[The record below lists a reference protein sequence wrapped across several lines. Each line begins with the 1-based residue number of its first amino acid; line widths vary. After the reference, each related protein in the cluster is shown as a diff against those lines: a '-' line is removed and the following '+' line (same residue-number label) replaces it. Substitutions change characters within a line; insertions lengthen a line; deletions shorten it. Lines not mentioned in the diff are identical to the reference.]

1 MGDYDSRI
9 GQRPHS
15 ERLLE
20 QYEKYPDDYIEN
32 ATVRP
37 EKYHVLEQEEYDD
50 CIITKFHQIINSD
63 YLDVERELING
74 KLMNSENYES
84 RVFSKYGLSP
94 DKKGGDPREKTYIE
108 AGEENS
114 EDEFDECLEE
124 CEEETESE
132 ELDSEDE
139 MYDEDDNSR
148 ELLMLLKS
156 RGKSR
161 RIQKRE
167 TLSLPSSEFL
177 VIREFPISFG
187 IPVITLQKLNV
198 RPILFLWLFLLIS
211 MVYTISIFLDEYI
224 INDIIPLYP
233 LGNIFEPK
241 SEQTE
246 GLVPSLLRSK
256 NPTVAS
262 RTAGGDMGLM
272 GRSNLLKKLFPLF
285 NTKQDSEV
293 SEGAINRPLN
303 VTLDIKH
310 CHIQFLNSSSDLSY
324 IKVRSWRL
332 FSKSHM
338 YSGSSGRYRI
348 PSRKK
353 DKFEYICSHGTLF
366 WLLKRYILPW
376 EAYSN
381 FKIKSISWKDYK
393 EYCDSSPRPWNF
405 INDSN
410 LSVKLHQSNTG
421 DYFQCSINFFLANN
435 FQFDELSVKFVPS
448 STYMRASSSIPIRAK
463 SVFHLEALHG
473 TFDLKDVHSPNISLT
488 ISDGWASIDLP
499 TLKDSGRRNVFIES
513 RGAPIYINS
522 RTPIVVTMP
531 VRIAEL
537 AVLRAENVKV
547 QLESK
552 SNGLG
557 GHGYYKTASVVATLN
572 PDSSYLENKLTDSLI
587 NTRINIQGSIPPVY
601 VNVYSNFDSSSD
613 SKNFSDELITWAGR
627 HQWKDPH
634 LLSFSKARFGG
645 FSKWL
650 QEDLASPWVLYINIL
665 GNREYPRGTWKAVSS
680 RAFIRDP
687 YALVLLS
694 GGLLMPRIYTLFIHI
709 LGLKCMVPVSHSDLE
724 DLDVINVDDNSPN
737 PGDNNGEMS
746 GINTNVSSE
755 SVSKDMVGVVDGII
769 HRSSDD
775 ELKEQVKGGILANM
789 TSRISKMIGPEES
802 KFHAGDKN
810 RQESKLT
817 DWKRIFGIR
826 SGPRLLSNNLQESIY
841 FDEGVTEDY
850 YINQNSNIHE
860 DVANIKSISDVGNY
874 MGKSSRI
881 SACESSI
888 TENIFSVINT
898 AIIGTAQ
905 QPSVI
910 VWTQNEDEEMK
921 TYSPG
926 LDLGER
932 NKVKIFKKDLFSIT
946 KWVIRKLKSQIRRAF
961 KLVSSMISF
970 LESTIFP
977 GWLIPGW
984 SKLSKKILKSSMLA
998 DDDFVSN
1005 PEVLSDNPYQTI
1017 EQYIFTAENDAILK
1031 DLVTANDLQ
1040 GYIVSLSLNI
1050 LCAILVAAAAMWVLY
1065 YYVFP
1070 WFLTGIR
1077 EMQLVSTASHRLNH
1091 DFRTSEAAEWIVMV
1105 STIQWPS
1112 FGLLLRWNQRQKRRD
1127 NEKLCIYIKQVE
1139 NLSQNS
1145 GNSSSS
1151 ITEEG
1156 ASGSGLSEFFL
1167 YIPANEASL
1176 TTHLGRNQQELFVP
1190 MKYTDKCIFE
1200 VTMPYEL
1207 ISDQKYRLRIL
1218 RISSSGH
1225 IIEQSNWSN
1234 EIIPGNK
1241 MKFVDFPLLFL
1252 RRFLP
1257 KKRSS
1262 LNLFIDK
1269 NTDHYSPFGI
1279 PFYFRDIEIII
1290 FDVLGGKKKKP
1301 NNISQEEIFD
1311 YGFENDEGDKNNLK
1325 NSENNN
1331 MGILGKSDTTNPAHN
1346 DQLNSSQKIDGV
1358 TTDIN
1363 GEQKFERSFSNQSLN
1378 RESRAKNQIS
1388 GIGGG
1393 LHGVHMNARNNG
1405 SVACGGKDVSGGMP
1419 SNLDSVTGIGYGY
1432 SEVRGNRKYVLV
1444 ARLVRDFPGT
1454 FAAGEM
1460 SSGVSGDTGKI
1471 SENYTS
1477 GGAVREGRSAARFGS
1492 LHASSVAEEDDEF
1505 ASLRSYTFKNK
1516 SFDTDKVRIEGYLEN
1531 INLFGNYNENMNA
1544 LDRREF
1550 GGGNNVYILRNKV
1563 KHGSR
1568 GESRRLSI
1576 GGFGRDEKVGNSGS
1590 VASSLYLE
1598 QSLIS
1603 QKRILFELQEAD
1615 SGQVVANG
1623 DVKCS
1628 KLIEIAWKSLVNDSS
1643 GEDSFEED
1651 FLAMHERDH
1660 DDVVHGRRVHSKM
1673 GYHSEI
1679 QENDVIQVHDTISND
1694 TVSINKFVD
1703 ISIKLYY
1710 VEGGQWGELSMLLD
1724 RSFWVQYLRHD
1735 LSEEIIIDS
1744 NPLSNVES
1752 IDIEMVT
1759 KKSDENSSR
1768 FIYNHS
1774 TNSIINRQKTGA
1786 GLNNESV
1793 NSEQNKEAKG
1803 SSNSSSSSNSNKPRF
1818 INDTPGRIIINGS
1831 DTQLTWIWRE
1841 LKKDSSSYIPKKLH
1855 LHLFDHY
1862 TDTHLSSLHGE
1873 KSIPNTGTFAWS
1885 VDVPFISQRSSSRDV
1900 YLVMAVSKDDIPSNV
1915 TIQGKIFVPRGS
1927 VAQDNTGYFF
1937 GGSGGAGVGAGRRSS
1952 LSNKQII
1959 VAVSNSFK
1967 VIRLT
1972 TLSEFELLYATF
1984 CRTFGLEMEV
1994 VTYNDLNKYGFL
2006 VSPNSL
2012 RVCENIRKPIPTETH
2027 QRGTY
2032 CPGQFMISAKALAVT
2047 TGSRYA
2053 LRGEDK
2059 ELENCIYLKSRR
2071 KSIDIIENCTLNYS
2085 TYWWSSSPDRFL
2097 LKNGIILDT
2106 SIFLPLTIK
2115 VISCFKI
2122 DSIMLFL
2129 RNLSIS
2135 KVFNSLFSFSS
2146 NLKCL
2151 ICFKKGDYDS
2161 SQDNEDVKTI
2171 NISSGLLVHSN
2182 YSTVFRRKSTW
2193 RSSKFRSWKA
2203 ILSLIYNSKE
2213 SSKQQKLKDKERKS
2227 ISKSKQRWSKA
2238 LMSLKVAQL
2247 KRSST
2252 NLIRNLKNSISN
2264 NQIIDGSINSMRN
2277 SNCEYTEL
2285 ATISNWDKVGEA
2297 EKLVD
2302 TQLDDEVLRR
2312 GSGAEEAFSGIN
2324 ETNSEKLYRISGYNI
2339 GYGGILV
2346 PIYIAKIKQ
2355 RQELIHEIWYSF
2367 QFSILPMILNIMIYG
2382 FQISLLSIFPV
2393 TCIVLTLV
2401 YNYLSTLS
2409 ISNPHSHISPSYF
2422 SDIVYNPTWDFFM
2435 SLPFPVPY
2443 LLILSVLHLIIIHT
2457 TFIASSSSPSYNK
2470 RQEDEN
2476 NEESGLAGSG
2486 LISRWRRNLRHYW
2499 INLLL
2504 LFEEIGM
2511 FVTLFSMFL
2520 TLLAISMFLLWF
2532 LLGSLINSDNI
2543 LPYVVML
2550 LALGFVIVSLWNNF
2564 SSSRGIVDRFIA
2576 ENLQSL
2582 ISIALGH
2589 WFEATNQTFTS
2600 NSNSADPNDL
2610 RAAAS
2615 EQLHCEISNH
2625 KYLWAKSILNNM
2637 GKQQIFRD
2645 KGGIEGSSGLN
2656 SNNKQT
2662 LKDFLDGSME
2672 LKHSTRIKSFG
2683 SKLPISDYCSL
2694 YCSKWEYLKI
2704 LPAVPKSLFGIN
2716 SKGEIVGVQE
2726 TLRMYYG
2733 MKLATVKDV
2742 ISENDKVDGLLEG
2755 FDVALLQDGVKYG
2768 PRFGYKVEDFLQLET
2783 WYKCAIVKVPIFPPS
2798 EALSDEAKVKLIFD
2812 FFDMDEDGFLNKEE
2826 FLYWVINLHY
2836 DRFLLNGLNTK
2847 YQDIIDHF
2855 NSICNTNVDDQHGF
2869 SVEDIIILYSLYPG
2883 NLDSDYEKV
2892 IPIRGGT
2899 SENEGEMMMMSQAY
2913 DQFVTDRGL
2922 VDDKGAQENGGIDEE
2937 EYDDEFSEDIFTIS
2951 SIRGVKAGSKSMI
2964 DQKGYLWIDLLSSSY
2979 EDSDKNTGNHFH
2991 FGKVVNDSDIG
3002 VITGDLS
3009 NLKLCSLN
3017 HSGRSSSGTFEGI
3030 GNSVGGLS
3038 IRGKSSNNIGSNL
3051 KGGVSN
3057 SSKHTKFQLLRE
3069 VNVQKLKYIFTFATR
3084 NLRTPDIDTALRDI
3098 HSLAYKVFDAQ
3109 VALLIPIFGRR
3120 NVLTFGNSHSLI
3132 NDEFS
3137 SIGGGN
3143 VISKNASYEDYTLS
3157 GSLSMFDKQGNNF
3170 NSIGRTG
3177 LSNRNFSSS
3186 SSSWVLNQSNSNL
3199 NNNSSSSFINA
3210 ASTSNI
3216 ISNIGGI
3223 GGVNATI
3230 SGNGLKSNVTG
3241 GDPVCIRN
3249 LASQNKNSENDTTKF
3264 LQLMRILHN
3273 EIRQDIWILF
3283 NHIIGRLF
3291 DKSRVKKGADHF
3303 LDIVYPKLIRRKA
3316 ARIVNIFYGPS
3327 LNELSLSIH
3336 EYFVS
3341 APPKTAAQVVDALK
3355 EYRVENQRNVKDTL
3369 EIISLSQGNASL
3381 QFQVSLITKALY
3393 ALSVLKDTDV
3403 EMLTVDIPWKRSHTL
3418 ITEEVLI
3425 LPRNHQGMKVILGA
3439 IQTVLRRANS
3449 ITSSRSG
3456 GALISDFCSNG
3467 QSISSVGKNKNN
3479 VNTIHQ
3485 REVKSSVE
3493 VFHSA
3498 LVDSKMSEINGIL
3511 IGGGAT
3517 GNGDTDGGTGGVV
3530 NSSSSTNTSEFSETT
3545 LEQVIQVI
3553 VSKYLWMDAFIF
3565 LIRLCGI
3572 NLSTDRLPSVIYDNS
3587 VSLTNLNYIE
3597 ERNLQHVK
3605 SVFTKLSNGS
3615 GFLPVELSDLALQT
3629 LTERCLNFSGLL
3641 VSMHFLGLISNNM
3654 LLMGSGNPLERLS
3667 ELGLGQNINVFHIH
3681 KSTNFDN
3688 IISNSMN
3695 GGIAGGTFL
3704 NNQVNLFGASMNDK
3718 LLGRGGDHGIGNLD
3732 DIGFGLQGL
3741 AGGATGE
3748 RGDLPFSGSSFGGG
3762 VTTLENGF
3770 LNKMTPER
3778 CSNYGE
3784 LLDWTLLSNVKGIPE
3799 DVVKDFHKIAVLR
3812 CGFIGR
3818 SQLHEYI
3825 KDHKRLYIHKTD
3837 QSQLESLNKSYI
3849 SNRANIGEVEQ
3860 GKLLFYSRSQSNNF
3874 SQLNNNN
3881 IENSNEADNIQGGF
3895 GVTSSNKKMINK
3907 NQDDYFEK
3915 MTGNSSKMVDFNISF
3930 DIFDTALTTLGFSS
3944 HKLQSYIL
3952 WLLLCLNLN
3961 MGTVK
3966 PFVNASFARDFI
3978 IMVYLQP
3985 IYKNNG
3991 EDEYLSGRRMN
4002 NVGGNN
4008 PNGNNHNNGNKASNN
4023 NSNNNSVNNTA
4034 YGGTGF
4040 FRGVGM
4046 TISGSNM
4053 VSGTFKSSLYEVTG
4067 QNKQHF
4073 DAQDVQS
4080 YRGYFTH
4087 EMLRRF
4093 LALAKITIPNSGV
4106 ESIWKSLPK
4115 DPLNITPF
4123 IVPFRNYE
4131 KSMGRGGEGDDYHNF
4146 TDKDDDFSSR
4156 GVVEDGTNNY
4166 LSVRR
4171 SNNGEEHYLDEDEDY
4186 GRKEY
4191 DDEQIINRE
4200 ESFGGSHN
4208 SNAFE
4213 YEIYGEGV
4221 SGKDKIA
4228 CENKYK
4234 LKSGYPIES
4243 ELGSSS
4249 RKKFSRRISLGG
4261 RFKKEKKVGNNLI
4274 NKFEDSMENI
4284 ESYIKKSKI
4293 RNNLKESVHL
4303 RILMDPTGMDPMEGV
4318 VINIDSVRRL
4328 LPKKLMTGLWP
4339 EAIKVVLN
4347 IGLHLE
4353 KPDSAIIE
4361 ATSKC
4366 LEYSN
4371 KYGLIRPGDMVSILA
4386 ALSKEGLSFD
4396 LLCELLSNMRI
4407 QLPVREV
4414 KRMFDLMDLNQDK
4427 SLDLQ
4432 ELLDGF
4438 EVLFGLFL
4446 PQLVHDHVGLSYER
4460 QGLII
4465 MATSASLLLFCIF
4478 VGIAI
4483 KTFEGMRN
4491 ELSTAVQS
4499 VLAIVGAV
4507 GLQTGA
4513 SQDSKEIEE
4522 RMKERIE
4529 DIMGG
4534 DIETSMS
4541 QIELGEDSQ
4550 YSSNSENIIVLR
4562 EKKSSSRIISKNNY
4576 NRGGVGGVGGVG
4588 GTPSGLIIITEK
4600 GPILKIG
4607 YSLPSRFRSDI
4618 NDPRPC
4624 ITFYSQDQVN
4634 LEPIFYCTK
4643 GIINQQ
4649 HNLFI
4654 EDDVS
4659 KRWCIKPALPKYT
4672 GLTFSTETGIIY
4684 GTIPTHTQN
4693 KIGYIRRVST
4703 TLEND
4708 ERHSSL
4714 IKNSA
4719 INMND
4724 GANHIIINEVGGTGS
4739 NSNNNGIGISTGI
4752 STGMHKFQKKLLNNN
4767 KGSLNESDTGSG
4779 GLGGVGVGADGLGTG
4794 NVTRLEGDILAKEL
4808 LKNSRYRED
4817 VVMPY
4822 GGQLVQMNRKTFT
4835 IYCIISELDE
4845 KVVFKTRVTFQIVP
4859 RTRTQKS

>member
-1 MGDYDSRI
+1 MDYDSRI
-9 GQRPHS
+9 CQRPHS
-15 ERLLE
+15 ERALE
-20 QYEKYPDDYIEN
+20 QYEKYPDEYIES

-84 RVFSKYGLSP
+84 RVFNKYGLSA
-94 DKKGGDPREKTYIE
+94 DQKGGDLKERDYNE
-108 AGEENS
+108 AEENS
-114 EDEFDECLEE
+114 DDELDDGLEE
-124 CEEETESE
+124 CEDETESE

-139 MYDEDDNSR
+139 IYEDNSR

-167 TLSLPSSEFL
+167 ILSLPSSEFL
-177 VIREFPISFG
+177 VIREFPVSFG

-198 RPILFLWLFLLIS
+198 RPILFLWIFFLIS
-211 MVYTISIFLDEYI
+211 MVYTFSIFLDEYI
-224 INDIIPLYP
+224 VNDIIPLYP
-233 LGNIFEPK
+233 LGSIFESK
-241 SEQTE
+241 NEQTE

-256 NPTVAS
+256 NPTVVS
-262 RTAGGDMGLM
+262 RTGNNDMGLI
-272 GRSNLLKKLFPLF
+272 GKSNLLKKLFPLF
-285 NTKQDSEV
+285 NIKQDSDIFEN
-293 SEGAINRPLN
+293 SINRPLN
-303 VTLDIKH
+303 VTLDVKH
-310 CHIQFLNSSSDLSY
+310 CHIQFLNSTSDLSY

-338 YSGSSGRYRI
+338 YYGSSGRYSI

-353 DKFEYICSHGTLF
+353 DKFEYICSHGTFF
-366 WLLKRYILPW
+366 WILKRYILPW
-376 EAYSN
+376 DTYSDYN
-381 FKIKSISWKDYK
+381 IKNISWKDYK

-405 INDSN
+405 NNDSN
-410 LSVKLHQSNTG
+410 LSIKLHQTNTG

-448 STYMRASSSIPIRAK
+448 STYMRVSSSIPIKAK
-463 SVFHLEALHG
+463 SLFHLEALHG
-473 TFDLKDVHSPNISLT
+473 TFDLKDVYSPNISLT

-499 TLKDSGRRNVFIES
+499 NLQDSGRRNVFIES

-537 AVLRAENVKV
+537 AVFRAEHVKV
-547 QLESK
+547 KLESK
-552 SNGLG
+552 SNDLD

-572 PDSSYLENKLTDSLI
+572 PDSSFLDNKLSGSSI

-601 VNVYSNFDSSSD
+601 INAYSNFESSSD
-613 SKNFSDELITWAGR
+613 FNNISDELITWAGR

-634 LLSFSKARFGG
+634 LLAFSKSRFNG

-650 QEDLASPWVLYINIL
+650 QEDLASPWVLYINVL

-709 LGLKCMVPVSHSDLE
+709 LGLRCMVPVSHSDLE
-724 DLDVINVDDNSPN
+724 DLDVINVDDNPSN
-737 PGDNNGEMS
+737 TGNINGGIS
-746 GINTNVSSE
+746 GIYANITNQSI
-755 SVSKDMVGVVDGII
+755 SKDIGIADNII
-769 HRSSDD
+769 HKNSDD
-775 ELKEQVKGGILANM
+775 KVEGQGKGGILANM
-789 TSRISKMIGPEES
+789 TSRISKMIGPDDS
-802 KFHAGDKN
+802 KSSNGEKN
-810 RQESKLT
+810 KQESKLS
-817 DWKRIFGIR
+817 DLKKIFGIKN
-826 SGPRLLSNNLQESIY
+826 GPRLLSNNLHESIY
-841 FDEGVTEDY
+841 IVENISEDY
-850 YINQNSNIHE
+850 YINQDSNIHE
-860 DVANIKSISDVGNY
+860 DIANIKSISDVGNY

-881 SACESSI
+881 KACESSI

-898 AIIGTAQ
+898 AIVGIAQ

-910 VWTQNEDEEMK
+910 VWTQNDGEEIK
-921 TYSPG
+921 AYNSG
-926 LDLGER
+926 LGLGER
-932 NKVKIFKKDLFSIT
+932 NKVGIFDNLFLTT
-946 KWVIRKLKSQIRRAF
+946 KWVMKKLKSQLKKVF
-961 KLVSSMISF
+961 KLFSSMISF
-970 LESTIFP
+970 LEGIIFP

-998 DDDFVSN
+998 DDDFESN
-1005 PEVLSDNPYQTI
+1005 PQVLSDNPYQTI

-1050 LCAILVAAAAMWVLY
+1050 LCGILVAAAAMWVLY

-1139 NLSQNS
+1139 NLSQYS
-1145 GNSSSS
+1145 GNNSNSY
-1151 ITEEG
+1151 EEKVTNE
-1156 ASGSGLSEFFL
+1156 SGLSEFFL

-1190 MKYTDKCIFE
+1190 MKYNDKCIFE

-1262 LNLFIDK
+1262 LNLFINK

-1290 FDVLGGKKKKP
+1290 FDVLGGKRKKR
-1301 NNISQEEIFD
+1301 NSISQENIFD
-1311 YGFENDEGDKNNLK
+1311 YGFEDNDDDDKNNLI
-1325 NSENNN
+1325 NDESNN
-1331 MGILGKSDTTNPAHN
+1331 MGVFGREEMTNSAH
-1346 DQLNSSQKIDGV
+1346 KMDGIV
-1358 TTDIN
+1358 TDIN
-1363 GEQKFERSFSNQSLN
+1363 GEQRFERSFSNQSIN
-1378 RESRAKNQIS
+1378 REARAPNYSS
-1388 GIGGG
+1388 GIE
-1393 LHGVHMNARNNG
+1393 
-1405 SVACGGKDVSGGMP
+1405 C
-1419 SNLDSVTGIGYGY
+1419 GY
-1432 SEVRGNRKYVLV
+1432 SEVRGNKKYVLI
-1444 ARLVRDFPGT
+1444 ARLVRDFPDEFVT
-1454 FAAGEM
+1454 SEI
-1460 SSGVSGDTGKI
+1460 SSGVSGGAGKI

-1477 GGAVREGRSAARFGS
+1477 KGGAGEGRSAARFGS
-1492 LHASSVAEEDDEF
+1492 LHASSITEEEDDF
-1505 ASLRSYTFKNK
+1505 SSLKSYTFKNK
-1516 SFDTDKVRIEGYLEN
+1516 SFDTDKVRIEGCLEN
-1531 INLFGNYNENMNA
+1531 INLFGNYNENVNTVNG
-1544 LDRREF
+1544 REL
-1550 GGGNNVYILRNKV
+1550 GGGNNVYILRNKINHNS
-1563 KHGSR
+1563 K

-1576 GGFGRDEKVGNSGS
+1576 GGFGRDEKVNNSCA
-1590 VASSLYLE
+1590 VTSSLYLE

-1628 KLIEIAWKSLVNDSS
+1628 KLIEIAWKSLVNDSNN
-1643 GEDSFEED
+1643 EDSFEGD
-1651 FLAMHERDH
+1651 LVAMHDDS
-1660 DDVVHGRRVHSKM
+1660 DDVVHGRRIHSKM
-1673 GYHSEI
+1673 GYHSEL
-1679 QENDVIQVHDTISND
+1679 QENDIIQVHDTISND

-1703 ISIKLYY
+1703 ISVKLYY

-1744 NPLSNVES
+1744 NPLNNIES
-1752 IDIEMVT
+1752 IDIEMVK
-1759 KKSDENSSR
+1759 KKSDENSGR
-1768 FIYNHS
+1768 LIYNHS
-1774 TNSIINRQKTGA
+1774 ANSIINRQKTGGA
-1786 GLNNESV
+1786 ALNNDPV
-1793 NSEQNKEAKG
+1793 NLEKNKETPN
-1803 SSNSSSSSNSNKPRF
+1803 SSNSALNSNKPRF
-1818 INDTPGRIIINGS
+1818 TNDIPGKIIINGS

-1855 LHLFDHY
+1855 LHIFDHY
-1862 TDTHLSSLHGE
+1862 TDTHLTSLHGD

-1915 TIQGKIFVPRGS
+1915 TIQGKIFVPKGS
-1927 VAQDNTGYFF
+1927 VTHDNSGYFLA
-1937 GGSGGAGVGAGRRSS
+1937 GSGTGTGTGAGRRSS
-1952 LSNKQII
+1952 LGNKQII

-2006 VSPNSL
+2006 VSPSSL

-2032 CPGQFMISAKALAVT
+2032 CPGQFMISAKALAIT
-2047 TGSRYA
+2047 TGSRYI

-2059 ELENCIYLKSRR
+2059 ELDNCIFLKSQR

-2115 VISCFKI
+2115 VVSYFKI

-2129 RNLSIS
+2129 RSISIS
-2135 KVFNSLFSFSS
+2135 KMVNSICSFSS

-2151 ICFKKGDYDS
+2151 FCFNKEDYNS
-2161 SQDNEDVKTI
+2161 IQKNEDAKTI

-2203 ILSLIYNSKE
+2203 ILSLIYTTKE
-2213 SSKQQKLKDKERKS
+2213 SSKQQKLKDRERKS

-2238 LMSLKVAQL
+2238 LMSLKIAQL

-2252 NLIRNLKNSISN
+2252 NLIRNLKNSVSN
-2264 NQIIDGSINSMRN
+2264 NQVIDGSIHSMRN

-2285 ATISNWDKVGEA
+2285 TTISNWNKVGET
-2297 EKLVD
+2297 EHLGS
-2302 TQLDDEVLRR
+2302 TQLDDEGNLRQK
-2312 GSGAEEAFSGIN
+2312 SGTEIVDSDIIN
-2324 ETNSEKLYRISGYNI
+2324 GVNNEKLDRISGYNI

-2367 QFSILPMILNIMIYG
+2367 QFSILPVILNIMIYG
-2382 FQISLLSIFPV
+2382 FQISILSIFPV
-2393 TCIVLTLV
+2393 TCIILTLV

-2409 ISNPHSHISPSYF
+2409 ISNPHSHISSNYF

-2435 SLPFPVPY
+2435 SLPFPIPY

-2457 TFIASSSSPSYNK
+2457 TFIASSSSPSSYNK
-2470 RQEDEN
+2470 RQEEN
-2476 NEESGLAGSG
+2476 NEDSKITGKG
-2486 LISRWRRNLRHYW
+2486 LIWRWRRNLRYYW
-2499 INLLL
+2499 IKLLV

-2610 RAAAS
+2610 RAAVS

-2625 KYLWAKSILNNM
+2625 KYLWAKAILNNV
-2637 GKQQIFRD
+2637 GKQQISRD
-2645 KGGIEGSSGLN
+2645 KSGIEGSLGVN
-2656 SNNKQT
+2656 SNNKQA

-2672 LKHSTRIKSFG
+2672 LKHSTRIKSYG

-2704 LPAVPKSLFGIN
+2704 LPVAPKSLFGIN
-2716 SKGEIVGVQE
+2716 SKGEIIGVQE

-2798 EALSDEAKVKLIFD
+2798 ESLSDEAKVKLIFD
-2812 FFDMDEDGFLNKEE
+2812 FFDMDEDGFLNREE

-2836 DRFLLNGLNTK
+2836 DRFLFNGLNTK
-2847 YQDIIDHF
+2847 YQDIIDYF
-2855 NSICNTNVDDQHGF
+2855 NSICNTNVDDQQGF

-2899 SENEGEMMMMSQAY
+2899 SENEGEMIMSQAH
-2913 DQFVTDRGL
+2913 DQFIIDRG
-2922 VDDKGAQENGGIDEE
+2922 VIDDKGAQENGGIDEE
-2937 EYDDEFSEDIFTIS
+2937 EYDDEFSEDIFNASSCHTIKT
-2951 SIRGVKAGSKSMI
+2951 GFKPMI
-2964 DQKGYLWIDLLSSSY
+2964 DQKGYLWIDLLSSSF
-2979 EDSDKNTGNHFH
+2979 ENSKKNTGNHFH

-3002 VITGDLS
+3002 VITGDLN

-3017 HSGRSSSGTFEGI
+3017 HYGRSSSSTFEG
-3030 GNSVGGLS
+3030 VGDSFGGFS
-3038 IRGKSSNNIGSNL
+3038 IRGKSSNNISNNIR
-3051 KGGVSN
+3051 GGVGN

-3069 VNVQKLKYIFTFATR
+3069 MNVQKLKYIFTFATR

-3120 NVLTFGNSHSLI
+3120 NVLTFGNSHSLSNDDLDII
-3132 NDEFS
+3132 ND
-3137 SIGGGN
+3137 GN
-3143 VISKNASYEDYTLS
+3143 IISNSTFHDEYSFS
-3157 GSLSMFDKQGNNF
+3157 GSLSMFEKQGNNL
-3170 NSIGRTG
+3170 NIIGRTG
-3177 LSNRNFSSS
+3177 SSNRNFKTSSS
-3186 SSSWVLNQSNSNL
+3186 TWLLNQSNSNL
-3199 NNNSSSSFINA
+3199 NNGSSSSFINA
-3210 ASTSNI
+3210 ASSSSMIANPAGGGGG
-3216 ISNIGGI
+3216 GGI
-3223 GGVNATI
+3223 GGTTTNI
-3230 SGNGLKSNVTG
+3230 NGNGLKDNGIG
-3241 GDPVCIRN
+3241 GDSACIKSMT
-3249 LASQNKNSENDTTKF
+3249 SQNKNSDNDTTKF

-3403 EMLTVDIPWKRSHTL
+3403 DMLTVDIPWKRSHSL

-3456 GALISDFCSNG
+3456 GVLVSDFSNSN
-3467 QSISSVGKNKNN
+3467 QNISSVGKNQKNN
-3479 VNTIHQ
+3479 ANIIHQ
-3485 REVKSSVE
+3485 REVKTSVE

-3517 GNGDTDGGTGGVV
+3517 GNGEGDGGAGGVT
-3530 NSSSSTNTSEFSETT
+3530 NSSSSNNTIEFSETT

-3572 NLSTDRLPSVIYDNS
+3572 NLSTDRLPSVTYDNS

-3667 ELGLGQNINVFHIH
+3667 ELGLGPNINVFHIH

-3688 IISNSMN
+3688 IISNSIN
-3695 GGIAGGTFL
+3695 GGIIGGQGSL
-3704 NNQVNLFGASMNDK
+3704 LSNQSNIFGTAMNDK
-3718 LLGRGGDHGIGNLD
+3718 VHGRGGDLGIGNLD
-3732 DIGFGLQGL
+3732 DIGFSLQGL
-3741 AGGATGE
+3741 AGGGE
-3748 RGDLPFSGSSFGGG
+3748 RGDLPFSGTTLGGG
-3762 VTTLENGF
+3762 VTILEDGF
-3770 LNKMTPER
+3770 LNKMIPER
-3778 CSNYGE
+3778 SSNYGE

-3825 KDHKRLYIHKTD
+3825 KDHKRLYIHKTTD
-3837 QSQLESLNKSYI
+3837 LSYLESVNKSSGGQKG
-3849 SNRANIGEVEQ
+3849 SNKGEIEQ
-3860 GKLLFYSRSQSNNF
+3860 GKLLLFSRSQSNNF
-3874 SQLNNNN
+3874 NQLNNNN
-3881 IENSNEADNIQGGF
+3881 IQDTNEDE
-3895 GVTSSNKKMINK
+3895 GVTSNNKKMINK

-3915 MTGNSSKMVDFNISF
+3915 MTGSSNKMVDFNISF
-3930 DIFDTALTTLGFSS
+3930 DIFDTTLTTLGFSS

-3961 MGTVK
+3961 MGTVR
-3966 PFVNASFARDFI
+3966 PFVNASLARDFI

-3991 EDEYLSGRRMN
+3991 EEEYLSGRRMS
-4002 NVGGNN
+4002 NVGCNN
-4008 PNGNNHNNGNKASNN
+4008 PNNSTNN
-4023 NSNNNSVNNTA
+4023 NVNKGSNSNENSVNNTT
-4034 YGGTGF
+4034 YGGTGL

-4046 TISGSNM
+4046 TISGSNLI
-4053 VSGTFKSSLYEVTG
+4053 SGTFKSSLYEVTN

-4073 DAQDVQS
+4073 DAQDVHS

-4115 DPLNITPF
+4115 DPLNITSF
-4123 IVPFRNYE
+4123 IVPYR
-4131 KSMGRGGEGDDYHNF
+4131 DYGKNMEREAEE
-4146 TDKDDDFSSR
+4146 DEQMNSR
-4156 GVVEDGTNNY
+4156 GVLEDGMNKY
-4166 LSVRR
+4166 LRAR
-4171 SNNGEEHYLDEDEDY
+4171 GNRKGEEHYMYEDEDY
-4186 GRKEY
+4186 ERDEY
-4191 DDEQIINRE
+4191 NSEQQLMNR
-4200 ESFGGSHN
+4200 GGGLIGIHN
-4208 SNAFE
+4208 KGFEHYEAF
-4213 YEIYGEGV
+4213 GEGIAE
-4221 SGKDKIA
+4221 KDKIGG
-4228 CENKYK
+4228 ESKYK
-4234 LKSGYPIES
+4234 LKPGYQIEG

-4249 RKKFSRRISLGG
+4249 KKKFSKRMSIGG
-4261 RFKKEKKVGNNLI
+4261 RFRRDKKIGNNLM
-4274 NKFEDSMENI
+4274 NQFEDSMENM
-4284 ESYIKKSKI
+4284 ESYIRKSKI

-4353 KPDSAIIE
+4353 KPESSIIE

-4371 KYGLIRPGDMVSILA
+4371 RYGLIRPGDMVSILA

-4396 LLCELLSNMRI
+4396 LLCELLNNMRI

-4550 YSSNSENIIVLR
+4550 YSSNSENILVLR
-4562 EKKSSSRIISKNNY
+4562 EKKSSSRIISKNKNY
-4576 NRGGVGGVGGVG
+4576 NKGGGTG
-4588 GTPSGLIIITEK
+4588 GTPNGLIIITEK

-4607 YSLPSRFRSDI
+4607 YSLPSKFRSDV

-4634 LEPIFYCTK
+4634 LEPIFYCSK

-4649 HNLFI
+4649 HNIFI

-4672 GLTFSTETGIIY
+4672 GLTFSTETGIIS
-4684 GTIPTHTQN
+4684 GTIPAHTQN
-4693 KIGYIRRVST
+4693 KIGYIRRVSS

-4714 IKNSA
+4714 IRNSI
-4719 INMND
+4719 INMNE
-4724 GANHIIINEVGGTGS
+4724 GANQTMNNS
-4739 NSNNNGIGISTGI
+4739 NSSDIN
-4752 STGMHKFQKKLLNNN
+4752 TGMNKSQKKLLNNIKN
-4767 KGSLNESDTGSG
+4767 LSNESDNNLGSLGKAG
-4779 GLGGVGVGADGLGTG
+4779 GGT
-4794 NVTRLEGDILAKEL
+4794 VIEIDMIAKEL
-4808 LKNSRYRED
+4808 LKNNNNRED
-4817 VVMPY
+4817 LVMPY